1 MKFIWRDLA
10 EQRDVRADANTPSYI
25 LETKSELFIPF
36 TPPPSLSLSR
46 LLLDV
51 TLRGLLENA
60 CDHSSRLLPWQ
71 PGPTHPTRHSH
82 SVKHPLSEFE
92 GPVHGATRA
101 FAQTDMNRFLHLK
114 GFPERGF
121 IPGLLSGLLSF
132 FGSFCLRFPF
142 ISKSGLTG

>member
-1 MKFIWRDLA
+1 MHLRTFLKQSRNSL
-10 EQRDVRADANTPSYI
+10 S
-25 LETKSELFIPF
+25 LS
-36 TPPPSLSLSR
+36 PPPPALSR

-51 TLRGLLENA
+51 TVRGRLENA

-114 GFPERGF
+114 GFPERAF

-132 FGSFCLRFPF
+132 FMRLLLKVSIYLQVWADWL
-142 ISKSGLTG
+142 INV

>member
-1 MKFIWRDLA
+1 MQSMLGSGHSRWLFSVVMWRLSGGIRLNSA
-10 EQRDVRADANTPSYI
+10 TFALMLTH
-25 LETKSELFIPF
+25 LFETKSELFIPF
-36 TPPPSLSLSR
+36 TPPPPYPPHSLALSLSR

-101 FAQTDMNRFLHLK
+101 FAQTDMSRFLHLK
-114 GFPERGF
+114 GFPEV
-121 IPGLLSGLLSF
+121 
-132 FGSFCLRFPF
+132 
-142 ISKSGLTG
+142 